1 MEGQRILVLG
11 ATGLIGFPLATELA
25 RNNEVIGV
33 NRFRKRSAEELAE
46 RNVVPLRMDITT
58 DPFIALP
65 DGIDYVFN
73 EVMLYDPTSYDESME
88 VNAYPVAKLM
98 QRYEGCRGIVL
109 GSTGSVYA
117 STGDPM
123 KEGAPLAGNDAYSL
137 SKICA
142 EKFAVH
148 FSRELDI
155 PTSILRY
162 YHPYSVAGGVIPSL
176 RRAVEAGSS
185 ITLAD
190 ILYSPLFI
198 SDVVRYT
205 IEAASRCASPPWVVN
220 ICGKEIASRREI
232 VNMLC
237 ESLGRDPASL
247 SFADGAQSPSEI
259 GDCSEQVRLLGPQ
272 QVSLAEGVRRVAEA
286 SSAAEGT

>member
-33 NRFRKRSAEELAE
+33 SRFWKRSAEELAE
-46 RNVVPLRMDITT
+46 RNVEPLRMDVST
-58 DPFIALP
+58 DPFLALP
-65 DGIDYVFN
+65 DGFDYVFN

-123 KEGAPLAGNDAYSL
+123 REGDPLCGDDAYSL
-137 SKICA
+137 SKICS
-142 EKFAVH
+142 EKFAFH
-148 FSRELDI
+148 FSRELEI

-162 YHPYSVAGGVIPSL
+162 YHPYSVLGGVVPSL
-176 RRAVEAGSS
+176 RRAAETGGP
-185 ITLAD
+185 INLAE

-205 IEAASRCASPPWVVN
+205 IEAASKCATPPWVVN

-237 ESLGRDPASL
+237 ESLGLDPASV

-259 GDCSEQVRLLGPQ
+259 GDCSEQVSLLGEQ
-272 QVSLAEGVRRVAEA
+272 QVSLAEGIRRVAEA
-286 SSAAEGT
+286 SSAAGSI